1 MTSSIDVS
9 ADELKVFLQEVE
21 DLLAL
26 LDEDIIRLEQEAGNT
41 ELLQEIFRAAHTLK
55 GSSSMVGFQ
64 EMAHLTH
71 EMEDLLDRVRKGTLA
86 VTAELVD
93 ALLMSLDGLKVLKND
108 LAGGHET
115 TLQLEPMVNA
125 LRAAAEAGAAKEEA
139 AGDTVSIDAL
149 VLGDPAVAARLDAG
163 AAAGLSLLRVRVDID
178 PDTEWVAVRCF
189 QLLNELSGRG
199 EVIASSPSQQEI
211 EQERVDHSLDVL
223 IATQQPAADLQPP
236 LEAVADVVAVEIEE
250 WDGPSD
256 EAQTAVA
263 ATAQPAPAAG
273 AEGASDPASKI
284 EALSRTVR
292 IDVEVLDQ
300 LMNLVG
306 ELVVDRT
313 RVAQISRVLAARH
326 KNDGEVRALGE
337 TSAHIVRVVDEL
349 HESMMQ
355 VRMLP
360 IGVLFSKFPRLVR
373 DLARSMGKNVSL
385 VVEGEDTELDRTVIE
400 EIKDP
405 IIHLIRNAVDHG
417 VEMPEARKAAGK
429 PETAVVRLVT
439 RHEQGQIVII
449 VQDDGAGIDIQAVRD
464 SAVRKGA
471 ITAEAAALLSDAEA
485 AELIFEPGLSTA
497 AQTTEVS
504 GRGVGMDIVRRNI
517 ESVNGHVDVET
528 RPGEGSTF
536 TLRLPLTLATFRG
549 LLVEAAGVMYAI
561 PLTYVQETVRP
572 EAGALRTVTGR
583 PMMNLR
589 GTVMALVRLSDALRV
604 DGAAPGGG
612 IPADEECYVVVV
624 QAGESDGD
632 RPVAIAVDA
641 LVDQQEV
648 VVKSLSGY
656 LGRARGISGA
666 SILADGQVVLILD
679 IPSLMKATQ
688 QTGADAA
695 ELERNVS

>member
-55 GSSSMVGFQ
+55 GSSGMVGFQ

-108 LAGGHET
+108 LAGGRKT

-163 AAAGLSLLRVRVDID
+163 AAAGLSLLRVRVDIA

-211 EQERVDHSLDVL
+211 EQERVGHSLDVL

-236 LEAVADVVAVEIEE
+236 LEAVADVVAVEITD

-256 EAQTAVA
+256 EAQTSVA
-263 ATAQPAPAAG
+263 AAAQPAPAVG
-273 AEGASDPASKI
+273 AAPEPGSKI

-326 KNDGEVRALGE
+326 KDDGEVRALGE

-417 VEMPEARKAAGK
+417 VELPEARKAAGK

-449 VQDDGAGIDIQAVRD
+449 VGDDGAGIDIRAVRD

-561 PLTYVQETVRP
+561 PLNYVRETVRP
-572 EAGALRTVTGR
+572 EASALRTVTGR

-624 QAGESDGD
+624 QAGESEGD

-656 LGRARGISGA
+656 MGRARGISGA

>member
-55 GSSSMVGFQ
+55 GSSGMVGFQ

-108 LAGGHET
+108 LAGGRKT

-163 AAAGLSLLRVRVDID
+163 AAAGLSLLRVRVDIA

-211 EQERVDHSLDVL
+211 EQERVGHSLDVL

-236 LEAVADVVAVEIEE
+236 LEAVADVVAVEITD

-256 EAQTAVA
+256 EAQTSVA
-263 ATAQPAPAAG
+263 AAAQPAPAVG
-273 AEGASDPASKI
+273 AAPEPGSKI

-326 KNDGEVRALGE
+326 KDDGEVRALGE

-449 VQDDGAGIDIQAVRD
+449 VGDDGAGIDIQAVRA

-471 ITAEAAALLSDAEA
+471 ITAEAVALLSDAEA

-561 PLTYVQETVRP
+561 PLNYVRETVRP
-572 EAGALRTVTGR
+572 EASALRTVTGR

-624 QAGESDGD
+624 QAGESEGD

-656 LGRARGISGA
+656 MGRARGISGA